1 MLSNCQGS
9 APLELLVVIVNRG
22 RGSKVLKV
30 ARQNGVSG
38 GTIALGRG
46 TYRHVK
52 SFWLDSN
59 DIRKDIVLM
68 LGNEDK
74 LLQAIQKI
82 DEELEM
88 AKPNHGIGFLIDIR
102 TVMGS
107 MLCRVDDDTAEKG
120 EDKAVM
126 QAIFTIVEN
135 GSAETVVKA
144 AEAAGSRGATIIN
157 ARGAGVHE
165 TAKLFAM
172 DVEPEKEIV
181 LILAENSTAPAIIES
196 IRRETGLDEPGR
208 GLLFAMD
215 VSKTF
220 GMLK

>member
-22 RGSKVLKV
+22 RGSKVLKI

-46 TYRHVK
+46 TYSHPK

-59 DIRKDIVLM
+59 DIRKDVVLM
-68 LGNEDK
+68 LGIQET
-74 LLQAIQKI
+74 LLNAIQKI
-82 DEELEM
+82 DEELEL
-88 AKPNHGIGFLIDIR
+88 AKPNHGIGFMIDIR
-102 TVMGS
+102 ALIGS
-107 MLCRVDDDTAEKG
+107 KLCRVVEGTAEKG
-120 EDKAVM
+120 EEKAVM
-126 QAIFTIVEN
+126 HAIFTIVEN
-135 GSAETVVKA
+135 GSAENVVKA

-165 TAKLFAM
+165 TSKLFAM

-181 LILAENSTAPAIIES
+181 LILAETAAAPAIIEA
-196 IRRETGLDEPGR
+196 IRRETELDEPGR
-208 GLLFAMD
+208 GLLFCVD
-215 VSKTF
+215 VGQAF
-220 GMLK
+220 GMAK